1 MSTQTGPG
9 RTGPNAY
16 HRPPLSA
23 LATCLGV
30 LSAGLPCV
38 VAAGSAGG
46 PASTA
51 DTGGRADAFAK
62 ADVLA
67 KAEGPGA
74 EAATATADAPMPAST
89 AESSAGGADTTAD
102 ASDAPTAEVTIS
114 SDNDSPT
121 GLRAVQDVPR
131 SISVLTGED
140 LKLQDAID
148 MGSITRRA
156 ANVKWNPGN
165 SREFSFSIRG
175 LGYQSNTEA
184 EDPDVGVN
192 VDGVAYAY
200 NPLSSFDFT
209 DVSNVEVLRGP
220 QGTAGGKNATAGV
233 INVATNAPGFS
244 PETDYSLAY
253 GQRNS
258 VIGWGVL
265 GGPVIDGLLA
275 WRGTVSVDKEGGYI
289 DNLYNPSETYG
300 NRDRVAGRLQFLL
313 TPAANVRALVRLD
326 VEPTGG
332 EFYNG
337 MTIYTPTPTRYANGK
352 VNPLT
357 TDASTRLGRSWFTQQ
372 SNYTYAG
379 DYLYGAGQNDVD
391 NNSQRPLITRSQG
404 GSAELDW
411 TLGEYELSSITA
423 YKDYHFYASNDEGT
437 PFDVTTASG
446 GGVDYRQSTEE
457 LRLSHSGSLLD
468 SKTGVFLLDSGT
480 QGPVSVSKNG
490 WGSDAGAWFANATQY
505 NALDADGN
513 GRSLLVNALDGMRK
527 AGYEYDLKKSA
538 AWYGQAEWHLS
549 DALGLT
555 TGVRASYEERRT
567 TNNALLTANGYG
579 AALNPVSVNNV
590 LLGGFGS
597 NATTG
602 QPLATD
608 TAQQIALA
616 NSVAQQYFNVPTYAG
631 LSAAQMTQVALA
643 KALRQT
649 QIGVLWNNVTA
660 QPFSSVQP
668 GFLLTPTYKISADV
682 TAYGSIQHSE
692 KAGIAQT
699 VNGVSTQARPE
710 KSTAYELGTKTVLLG
725 KTLTLDA
732 DVFLNNI
739 QNYQQAVEVFDAYT
753 TALNHDGT
761 NYYTS
766 ATGNA
771 AKVQTKGFEVDAT
784 YSGIPYTDV
793 RFSGAYDEA
802 IYKQFNNAGQPVENA
817 NQASPYRNASGM
829 TLPGAARVTF
839 DVDVSFRH
847 QAFRELDFFTSFDTA
862 FTSAYNSDVTGLS
875 SYAWIPAHSTTD
887 FVIGVG
893 RSDHHFDL
901 SLLIKNLF
909 DDQSHLATTWNSY
922 TPAPPRWIGVMV
934 GGSL

>member
-9 RTGPNAY
+9 RTGPFVYA
-16 HRPPLSA
+16 SIA
-23 LATCLGV
+23 LTVCLG
-30 LSAGLPCV
+30 LL
-38 VAAGSAGG
+38 AA
-46 PASTA
+46 A
-51 DTGGRADAFAK
+51 DTA
-62 ADVLA
+62 
-67 KAEGPGA
+67 
-74 EAATATADAPMPAST
+74 AATAPGAATMLAST
-89 AESSAGGADTTAD
+89 SGSAVDGSDTTAD

-114 SDNDSPT
+114 SGNDSPT

-148 MGSITRRA
+148 MGAITRRA

-184 EDPDVGVN
+184 EDPDVGIN

-209 DVSNVEVLRGP
+209 DVSHVEVLRGP

-233 INVATNAPGFS
+233 INVTTNAPSFS
-244 PETDYSLAY
+244 PATDYSLAY

-313 TPAANVRALVRLD
+313 TPTASVRTLIRLD
-326 VEPTGG
+326 LEPTGG

-337 MTIYTPTPTRYANGK
+337 MTLYTPTPTHYANGK

-357 TDASTRLGRSWFTQQ
+357 TDASTRLARSWFTQQ
-372 SNYTYAG
+372 SNYTYLG
-379 DYLYGAGQNDVD
+379 DYLYGAGQNAVD

-404 GSAELDW
+404 GSAQIDW
-411 TLGEYELSSITA
+411 TLGDYELSSITA

-446 GGVDYRQSTEE
+446 GGVDYRQSIEE
-457 LRLSHSGSLLD
+457 LRLTHSGSLLD
-468 SKTGVFLLDSGT
+468 YRTGVFLLDSGT

-527 AGYEYDLKKSA
+527 AGYEHDLKKSA
-538 AWYGQAEWHLS
+538 AWYGQGEWHLG

-555 TGVRASYEERRT
+555 TGVRLSYEERRT
-567 TNNALLTANGYG
+567 TNNALLTAYGYG
-579 AALNPVSVNNV
+579 AALNPVSVNSV
-590 LLGGFGS
+590 PLGGFGS
-597 NATTG
+597 NSVG
-602 QPLATD
+602 QLLATD
-608 TAQQIALA
+608 SAQQIALA

-631 LSAAQMTQVALA
+631 LTAGQMTQVALA

-649 QIGVLWNNVTA
+649 QMGVLWNNVTA
-660 QPFSSVQP
+660 QPFSTVQP
-668 GFLLTPTYKISADV
+668 GFLLTPTYRISADV
-682 TAYGSIQHSE
+682 TAYVSVQHSE

-699 VNGVSTQARPE
+699 VNGVSALARPE
-710 KSTAYELGTKTVLLG
+710 KSTAYELGAKTLLLG
-725 KTLTLDA
+725 RTLTLDA

-739 QNYQQAVEVFDAYT
+739 QNYQQAVQVFDAYT

-761 NYYTS
+761 NYFTS

-793 RFSGAYDEA
+793 RFSGAYNVA
-802 IYKQFNNAGQPVENA
+802 VYKEFNNAGQPVENA
-817 NQASPYRNASGM
+817 NQASAYRNASGM

-847 QAFRELDFFTSFDTA
+847 RVFRELDFFTNFDTA
-862 FTSAYNSDVTGLS
+862 FTSAYDSDVTGLS

-893 RSDHHFDL
+893 RSDRHFDL

-934 GGSL
+934 SGSL